1 MPAFTWQDGVKEKI
15 DVLCAIFPPL
25 IRNRW
30 QERLRY
36 NAEKIAA
43 YRGGSHVTEEIFWQ
57 SVAEVFPGGYEPLVL
72 RVKDPEKLK
81 ADMLSSRN
89 QEEMAPGSEP
99 VTVTR
104 WGMDA
109 DGASAV
115 PQGRKILAVCAS
127 ARKGGNTDVMIDELL
142 RAARDNGSDTEKI
155 YLSDLDMKQCTGC
168 RACRKVDVKT
178 ICALKDDMQ
187 AFYDRLYAADGF
199 IAGFPIYTARE
210 NGLMATFMDR
220 WDCFSNPYLTRRMP
234 GGKKGLIVC
243 TWMWPNATA
252 YDDVVEK
259 MVILLRLH
267 NIVTTDALI
276 VTGTRGKKH
285 GRGVVSNHPH
295 ILETTYRAGIEFL
308 KCLQ

>member
-1 MPAFTWQDGVKEKI
+1 MPSFAWQDGVKEKI
-15 DVLCAIFPPL
+15 DGLCAIFPLL
-25 IRNRW
+25 IKNRW
-30 QERLRY
+30 RERLIY

-43 YRGGSHVTEEIFWQ
+43 YRGESRVTEEILWQ

-72 RVKDPEKLK
+72 RVRDPEKLK

-89 QEEMAPGSEP
+89 QEDMEPGTEP
-99 VTVTR
+99 VTITQWAQEGVN
-104 WGMDA
+104 G
-109 DGASAV
+109 SAV
-115 PQGRKILAVCAS
+115 PQGKKILAVNAS
-127 ARKGGNTDVMIDELL
+127 ARKGGNTDVIIDELL
-142 RAARDNGSDTEKI
+142 RAARDNGSATEKI
-155 YLSDLDMKQCTGC
+155 YLSDLDMRQCTGC
-168 RACRKVDVKT
+168 RACRKQDVKT

-187 AFYDRLYAADGF
+187 PFYDKLYETDGF

-220 WDCFSNPYLTRRMP
+220 WDCFSNPHLTRKMP
-234 GGKKGLIVC
+234 GGKKGLVVC

-267 NIVTTDALI
+267 SIVTTDALI

-285 GRGVVSNHPH
+285 GRGVVKNHPH
-295 ILETTYRAGIEFL
+295 ILQTAYRAGIQFL
-308 KCLQ
+308 KSMQ